1 MPSRYRK
8 DPSVICHHR
17 GGRSAVKRNERW
29 EEQRGG
35 GGGEFKGTGSP
46 QGFPAPDKLAKTWCR
61 SDVTPPSPS
70 S

>member
-1 MPSRYRK
+1 MPSRYGE

-17 GGRSAVKRNERW
+17 GGRSAVKGMND
-29 EEQRGG
+29 GKNSG

-46 QGFPAPDKLAKTWCR
+46 QGSPAPDKLAKTWCP
-61 SDVTPPSPS
+61 SDATPPSPS

>member
-1 MPSRYRK
+1 MNDGK
-8 DPSVICHHR
+8 N
-17 GGRSAVKRNERW
+17 NE
-29 EEQRGG
+29 

-46 QGFPAPDKLAKTWCR
+46 QGSPAPDKLAKTWCP